1 MGGSR
6 GMGMPVPSNGLKFFG
21 AVVKIFRERAG
32 LTQEGFAPL
41 VRFSP
46 QTIASIEQGRR
57 FPPEGFVERAERT
70 LNSFGVLKAAAKH
83 LSRNP
88 APPNW
93 TQIWADMEASALSQC
108 TYECRVVPVLLQTEA
123 YMRAI
128 MRNTPPLSSEDQVE
142 RWVTAG
148 LARQALLRREPTCTL
163 SFIVEQAV
171 LSRQIGAPASTES
184 SWSTCSSA
192 SSCRT

>member
-93 TQIWADMEASALSQC
+93 TQIWADMEQAHSASAHTNAVWS
-108 TYECRVVPVLLQTEA
+108 R
-123 YMRAI
+123 
-128 MRNTPPLSSEDQVE
+128 SSFKP
-142 RWVTAG
+142 RH
-148 LARQALLRREPTCTL
+148 TCAQ
-163 SFIVEQAV
+163 S
-171 LSRQIGAPASTES
+171 
-184 SWSTCSSA
+184 
-192 SSCRT
+192 